1 MRSHHRP
8 TLVIGFDEKGVG
20 KGSGRSIQGL
30 SLVGALTQCA
40 PLLDKFGGHEMAA
53 GLTLKEASFPQF
65 QTDFCRLVRE
75 LLSDEQLTPRLHL
88 DAEVSLGELDADFLS
103 CHEALQP
110 FGMGNPQPTFLAR
123 GVVPAAEPRV
133 LKERHLKFQLRQSRS
148 NGRGW
153 ATPAI
158 FFNASVADLP
168 PPPWDIAFQ
177 VEANEFRGE
186 TNLQVQLQA
195 IRAADA

>member
-1 MRSHHRP
+1 
-8 TLVIGFDEKGVG
+8 
-20 KGSGRSIQGL
+20 
-30 SLVGALTQCA
+30 
-40 PLLDKFGGHEMAA
+40 MAA

-110 FGMGNPQPTFLAR
+110 FGMGNPHPTFLAR

-133 LKERHLKFQLRQSRS
+133 LKERHLKLQLRQSRS

-158 FFNASVADLP
+158 FFNANVADLP

-186 TNLQVQLQA
+186 TNLQVPLQA